1 MVFSPHSYIAKSYDP
16 MAKAIR
22 AIKWE
27 GVVSARVYDSAL
39 LQASGAYAEPVLAGN
54 ESYAAYKGGIAF
66 TKIRLPQD
74 D

>member
-1 MVFSPHSYIAKSYDP
+1 
-16 MAKAIR
+16 
-22 AIKWE
+22 
-27 GVVSARVYDSAL
+27 VVSARVYDSAL

-54 ESYAAYKGGIAF
+54 ESYAAYKGGVAF